1 MIKKA
6 ELINKALKLFNF
18 SDDFAS
24 RVAGDISGKVASQ
37 QVQKVFG
44 LEDIASLQDDVNS
57 SDVNRGVMAGIRE
70 ALDPIFGETVEKNIP
85 YSARSLANIKSNITI
100 YSDTYYKARQLV
112 NQGSLQLNEVA
123 DYARKENL
131 KLITGAGKSWV
142 WQFLDPK
149 LAYLNQ
155 TTGIS
160 KATYDVINKWSKVAK
175 NSIDKGD
182 IRMHNHAMKQI
193 KEQLHGQFKADY
205 QSGKGGLI
213 KNLEDVFLRESKL
226 PTNVKN
232 DIVNLQRLD
241 KLPRTI
247 RPVIATQKSGTYLQ
261 DMFHNDM
268 LGTINYIIAN
278 AKKTGMSM
286 TKLKNVINKEIE
298 EITLSAMKRDKKF
311 KSWSPE
317 EIKQYY
323 GRFGFQPRAELTP
336 DGLKITNV
344 IMSADYTAGYAPV
357 MTYVSRDYKKVQ
369 RVINDVYD
377 GGTIGKFDFKKG
389 FGYNMSVAQNK
400 GWNYKN
406 KNILVEA
413 SDLVNVPHLDST
425 VLSLKYSPMWRKV
438 KQRPQ
443 FKRTIEDIANRLNL
457 PSDTVE
463 DELLLRI
470 NRYVEIDTSS
480 GRNGPLKSLNNF
492 MQNFLPSHSSSK
504 KLDFIVR
511 EVYNNP
517 KLAVS
522 VLGDEA
528 DSAVLRALREKKRA
542 NDLINKGKE
551 IKPKKLPKDV
561 ETIVDLINEAES
573 RGMNSTEAITW
584 ALRNGAKIG
593 IGASAL
599 TGVAQLFDDDVDVN
613 YTPKYE
619 GSLVPAIEE
628 SIEPDEYES

>member
-24 RVAGDISGKVASQ
+24 RVAGDKSGKVASQ

-131 KLITGAGKSWV
+131 KLITSAGKSWV

-247 RPVIATQKSGTYLQ
+247 NPVIATQKSGTYLQ

-286 TKLKNVINKEIE
+286 TKLKNIINKEIE

-573 RGMNSTEAITW
+573 RGMNTTEAITW
-584 ALRNGAKIG
+584 ALKNGAKIG
-593 IGASAL
+593 IGASVA
-599 TGVAQLFDDDVDVN
+599 TGVAQLFDDD
-613 YTPKYE
+613 
-619 GSLVPAIEE
+619 
-628 SIEPDEYES
+628 

>member
-1 MIKKA
+1 
-6 ELINKALKLFNF
+6 
-18 SDDFAS
+18 
-24 RVAGDISGKVASQ
+24 
-37 QVQKVFG
+37 
-44 LEDIASLQDDVNS
+44 
-57 SDVNRGVMAGIRE
+57 
-70 ALDPIFGETVEKNIP
+70 
-85 YSARSLANIKSNITI
+85 
-100 YSDTYYKARQLV
+100 
-112 NQGSLQLNEVA
+112 
-123 DYARKENL
+123 
-131 KLITGAGKSWV
+131 
-142 WQFLDPK
+142 
-149 LAYLNQ
+149 
-155 TTGIS
+155 
-160 KATYDVINKWSKVAK
+160 
-175 NSIDKGD
+175 
-182 IRMHNHAMKQI
+182 
-193 KEQLHGQFKADY
+193 
-205 QSGKGGLI
+205 
-213 KNLEDVFLRESKL
+213 
-226 PTNVKN
+226 
-232 DIVNLQRLD
+232 
-241 KLPRTI
+241 
-247 RPVIATQKSGTYLQ
+247 
-261 DMFHNDM
+261 
-268 LGTINYIIAN
+268 
-278 AKKTGMSM
+278 
-286 TKLKNVINKEIE
+286 
-298 EITLSAMKRDKKF
+298 MKRDKKF

-599 TGVAQLFDDDVDVN
+599 TGVAQLFDDDVDIN

>member
-6 ELINKALKLFNF
+6 QLINKALKLFNF

-24 RVAGDISGKVASQ
+24 RVAGDKSGKVASQ
-37 QVQKVFG
+37 QVQRVFG
-44 LEDIASLQDDVNS
+44 LEDIASLQDDINS

-123 DYARKENL
+123 NYARKENL

-286 TKLKNVINKEIE
+286 TKLKNIINKEIE
-298 EITLSAMKRDKKF
+298 EITLSTMKRDKKF

-357 MTYVSRDYKKVQ
+357 MTYVSKDYKNVQ

-389 FGYNMSVAQNK
+389 FAHNMSVAQNK

-406 KNILVEA
+406 QNILVEA

-573 RGMNSTEAITW
+573 RGMNTTEAITW
-584 ALRNGAKIG
+584 AIKNGAKIG
-593 IGASAL
+593 IGASAA
-599 TGVAQLFDDDVDVN
+599 TGVAQLFDDD
-613 YTPKYE
+613 
-619 GSLVPAIEE
+619 
-628 SIEPDEYES
+628 

>member
-24 RVAGDISGKVASQ
+24 RVAGDKSGKVASQ

-599 TGVAQLFDDDVDVN
+599 TGVAQLFDDDVDIN

>member
-24 RVAGDISGKVASQ
+24 RVAGDKSGKVASQ

-226 PTNVKN
+226 PT
-232 DIVNLQRLD
+232 
-241 KLPRTI
+241 
-247 RPVIATQKSGTYLQ
+247 S
-261 DMFHNDM
+261 
-268 LGTINYIIAN
+268 
-278 AKKTGMSM
+278 
-286 TKLKNVINKEIE
+286 
-298 EITLSAMKRDKKF
+298 
-311 KSWSPE
+311 
-317 EIKQYY
+317 
-323 GRFGFQPRAELTP
+323 
-336 DGLKITNV
+336 
-344 IMSADYTAGYAPV
+344 
-357 MTYVSRDYKKVQ
+357 
-369 RVINDVYD
+369 
-377 GGTIGKFDFKKG
+377 
-389 FGYNMSVAQNK
+389 
-400 GWNYKN
+400 
-406 KNILVEA
+406 
-413 SDLVNVPHLDST
+413 
-425 VLSLKYSPMWRKV
+425 
-438 KQRPQ
+438 
-443 FKRTIEDIANRLNL
+443 
-457 PSDTVE
+457 
-463 DELLLRI
+463 
-470 NRYVEIDTSS
+470 
-480 GRNGPLKSLNNF
+480 
-492 MQNFLPSHSSSK
+492 
-504 KLDFIVR
+504 
-511 EVYNNP
+511 
-517 KLAVS
+517 
-522 VLGDEA
+522 
-528 DSAVLRALREKKRA
+528 
-542 NDLINKGKE
+542 
-551 IKPKKLPKDV
+551 
-561 ETIVDLINEAES
+561 
-573 RGMNSTEAITW
+573 
-584 ALRNGAKIG
+584 
-593 IGASAL
+593 
-599 TGVAQLFDDDVDVN
+599 
-613 YTPKYE
+613 
-619 GSLVPAIEE
+619 
-628 SIEPDEYES
+628 

>member
-24 RVAGDISGKVASQ
+24 RVAGDKSGKVASQ

-438 KQRPQ
+438 KQRHQ

-599 TGVAQLFDDDVDVN
+599 TGVAQLFDDDVDIN